1 MRSAFDFT
9 PYRRSTIGFDRLF
22 DMMEN
27 NAGPGQDNYPP
38 FDLIQLDEND
48 YRIDLAVAGF
58 KSEEIDITAQQNVLI
73 VAGKKRD
80 EDDRNFIHRGIA
92 TRSFERRFALADH
105 IQVRPPTLRTACCQR
120 AGTRDPRGD
129 EAAQDRH
136 WRRGQGPFGDWQWRR
151 SRSRRLAADDRCRG
165 AGRLTRCQAEPR
177 KWLRG
182 SA

>member
-38 FDLIQLDEND
+38 FDLIQLGEND

-58 KSEEIDITAQQNVLI
+58 RNDEIDITAQQNVLI

-80 EDDRNFIHRGIA
+80 EDGSNFIHRGIA

-105 IQVRPPTLRTACCQR
+105 IQVRNADLSDGLLSIELVREIPEAMKPRKIDIGGSSERSAI
-120 AGTRDPRGD
+120 AGGRRSSASNQTV
-129 EAAQDRH
+129 EADAQD
-136 WRRGQGPFGDWQWRR
+136 
-151 SRSRRLAADDRCRG
+151 A
-165 AGRLTRCQAEPR
+165 
-177 KWLRG
+177 
-182 SA
+182 